1 MADSVR
7 KLHPEGEHMARALDA
22 AVTQVADGSAVPSPN
37 LAMEVA
43 TSLLCLDAALDDADI
58 ADASFGTRI
67 HQLAERIDLARQ
79 GRTPG
84 PIEPWMEDLYRRA
97 SDRQTMGSVVQELRS
112 SLAEVEGQLDKFNRN
127 PAERELLV
135 PVPAKLSA
143 MRGVLSV
150 LGLDQAGQAVVRMRD
165 EVDTV
170 LAQSRE
176 DADGA
181 RRRRARCPS
190 RPSAAWP
197 PTSARSAS

>member
-1 MADSVR
+1 
-7 KLHPEGEHMARALDA
+7 MARALDA
-22 AVTQVADGSAVPSPN
+22 AVTQVADGSTVPSPG

-112 SLAEVEGQLDKFNRN
+112 SLADVEGQLDKFNRN

-150 LGLDQAGQAVVRMRD
+150 LGLDQAGHAVVRMRD

-176 DADGA
+176 GAEVAADA
-181 RRRRARCPS
+181 RARCPT
-190 RPSAAWP
+190 RPWAASP

>member
-1 MADSVR
+1 
-7 KLHPEGEHMARALDA
+7 
-22 AVTQVADGSAVPSPN
+22 
-37 LAMEVA
+37 
-43 TSLLCLDAALDDADI
+43 
-58 ADASFGTRI
+58 
-67 HQLAERIDLARQ
+67 
-79 GRTPG
+79 
-84 PIEPWMEDLYRRA
+84 MEDLYRRA

-112 SLAEVEGQLDKFNRN
+112 SLADVEGQLDKFNRN

-150 LGLDQAGQAVVRMRD
+150 LGLDQAGHAVVRMRD

-176 DADGA
+176 AP
-181 RRRRARCPS
+181 RTRPRRARCPS
-190 RPSAAWP
+190 RPSAASP